1 MHCQLSA
8 PDPAAGHRRP
18 TPLPET
24 PGSPQASLGQSP
36 VGSLLLS
43 PGSWCT
49 RFCLCPPRVCFP
61 VLWKFWRLYGG
72 VDGDLLQE
80 ASATPRSAA
89 PEPPPLRQATVDPNL
104 RRRLSNTQRQVW
116 LSLSRVSCCAQISFE
131 PAERLW
137 QVWGLILNVI
147 SPLLLSCC
155 GFSFALGHGISFFG
169 GIQHSPVDGCSAVSC
184 NFGVLTGEDKR
195 MSEAARRLMCTGQR
209 GEQ

>member
-1 MHCQLSA
+1 MPQL
-8 PDPAAGHRRP
+8 
-18 TPLPET
+18 ET
-24 PGSPQASLGQSP
+24 PGHSQGSLGQSL

-49 RFCLCPPRVCFP
+49 QGSVCALQESVSP
-61 VLWKFWRLYGG
+61 VLCKFWQLYGG
-72 VDGDLLQE
+72 ANGDLLQE
-80 ASATPRSAA
+80 GLCHTQVCCTQSSCPCDG
-89 PEPPPLRQATVDPNL
+89 PLLTRTSTGDIQ
-104 RRRLSNTQRQVW
+104 TQFW

-195 MSEAARRLMCTGQR
+195 MSEAARGLMCTGQR

>member
-1 MHCQLSA
+1 MLSKSFIQFSVEGQGCVPSLLFDLRPNCGVGNEDNGGLLQKALCMHCQLSA

-89 PEPPPLRQATVDPNL
+89 PRASAPAAGHCRPEPPQEALKDSKAGL
-104 RRRLSNTQRQVW
+104 
-116 LSLSRVSCCAQISFE
+116 AQS
-131 PAERLW
+131 
-137 QVWGLILNVI
+137 Q
-147 SPLLLSCC
+147 
-155 GFSFALGHGISFFG
+155 
-169 GIQHSPVDGCSAVSC
+169 
-184 NFGVLTGEDKR
+184 
-195 MSEAARRLMCTGQR
+195 
-209 GEQ
+209 